1 MKRYVKIFKRFNHYS
16 SILKEEYVPSY
27 EGLRRLKEEGIL
39 KEHPKGGHVIESSPK
54 NLDFSFPLSLKDK
67 PINLW
72 NDEDRIWLN
81 T

>member
-1 MKRYVKIFKRFNHYS
+1 MRTDLKMLSDLIYLS
-16 SILKEEYVPSY
+16 TLKEGYAPSF

-39 KEHPKGGHVIESSPK
+39 KEHPTGGHVIESNPK

-72 NDEDRIWLN
+72 NEEDRIWLN